1 MAEVGAVIVAAGRS
15 SRMGGP
21 TPKQYRLLAG
31 RPVLAHTLRVFEDA
45 PEISFVV
52 LVVPPGDEARVR
64 RMIVEGY
71 GFRKCLSVVP
81 GGAERQESV
90 RAGLSAL
97 PPCDVVLIHDGVRP
111 FVPGERLAGL
121 IEAALAAGAAT
132 LAVPP
137 KDTVKMARMP
147 GLSRTTLP
155 RDRLWLVQTP
165 QAFRLEVIIN
175 AHKEAAQKGFVG
187 TDDTALV
194 EMSGGEVA
202 LVPGDYTNIKLT
214 TPEDFVFAEA
224 MMGRMTGMRSGF
236 GYDVHRLAEGRKLV
250 LGGVEVPYE
259 KGLLGHSDAD
269 VLAHA
274 VMDALLG
281 AAALGD
287 IGRHFPDSDPAYQG
301 ISSLEL
307 LKRVVGLLERA
318 GFAVVNVDATVVAQ
332 APRLAPFIPLMREN
346 MARVL
351 GVDVAVVSVKATT
364 TEGLGFTGGGEGM
377 AAYAVAGIS
386 RRMQQH
392 WALSAER

>member
-1 MAEVGAVIVAAGRS
+1 LAEVGAVVVAAGRS
-15 SRMGGP
+15 SRMGGG

-31 RPVLAHTLRVFEDA
+31 RPVLAHTLRIFEDA

-52 LVVPPGDEARVR
+52 LVVAPGDEMWVR
-64 RMIVEGY
+64 RKIVEVY

-90 RAGLSAL
+90 WAGLSAL

-111 FVPGERLAGL
+111 FVPKERLGSL
-121 IEAALAAGAAT
+121 IDAALAAGAAT

-147 GLSRTTLP
+147 GPSRTTLP

-165 QAFRLEVIIN
+165 QAFRREVIVS
-175 AHKEAAQKGFVG
+175 AHREAAQKGFLG

-194 EMSGGEVA
+194 EMNGGEVA
-202 LVPGDYTNIKLT
+202 LVPGDYANIKLT

-224 MMGRMTGMRSGF
+224 LIGRVTGMRSGF
-236 GYDVHRLAEGRKLV
+236 GYDVHRLVEGRKLI
-250 LGGVEVPYE
+250 LGGVEVPYA

-269 VLAHA
+269 VLVHA

-287 IGRHFPDSDPAYQG
+287 IGRHFPDSDPAYKG
-301 ISSLEL
+301 IASLEL
-307 LKRVVGLLERA
+307 LKQVGGLLERA
-318 GFAVVNVDATVVAQ
+318 GFWVVNVDATLVAQ

-351 GVDVAVVSVKATT
+351 GIDISAVSVKATT
-364 TEGLGFTGGGEGM
+364 TEGLGFTGTGEGM
-377 AAYAVAGIS
+377 ACYAVATI
-386 RRMQQH
+386 M
-392 WALSAER
+392 ATA